1 MQDAI
6 KRRQL
11 EQFPTLVFVIKL
23 TKYATVFCDRLG
35 TLLFLVDREIDTK
48 HSKTEVIIRK
58 MIGNGSDKIDRW
70 REHWGD
76 QVKIVETLWIAGAP
90 DIC

>member
-1 MQDAI
+1 
-6 KRRQL
+6 
-11 EQFPTLVFVIKL
+11 
-23 TKYATVFCDRLG
+23 
-35 TLLFLVDREIDTK
+35 
-48 HSKTEVIIRK
+48 
-58 MIGNGSDKIDRW
+58 MIGNGSGKIDRW